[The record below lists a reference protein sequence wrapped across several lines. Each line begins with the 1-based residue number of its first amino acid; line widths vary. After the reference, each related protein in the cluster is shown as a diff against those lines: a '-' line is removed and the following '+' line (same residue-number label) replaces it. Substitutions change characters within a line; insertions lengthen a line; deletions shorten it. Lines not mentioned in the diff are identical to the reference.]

1 MSSTVNVSCR
11 NHSCS
16 DVCRPAPPGLVKQL
30 YICLCNESRDLSR
43 DNRTCQRKKCSEQIR
58 KSHQVKP
65 LSSGDFVFSTHII
78 NKSFHVSVF
87 PTEDNWTLGLLFF
100 LFTATNI
107 CQSWGICQQTCEK
120 LPQGHKCGCHEGFH
134 LEPDG
139 FTCRP
144 LGKCCQC
151 WTNRYISHLSIL
163 VFQLYSI

>member
-1 MSSTVNVSCR
+1 MWAVGTTAVLTSVAPPLLDSWSNSTSVCAMRAEISAGTTELVNVR
-11 NHSCS
+11 N
-16 DVCRPAPPGLVKQL
+16 VLNKF
-30 YICLCNESRDLSR
+30 
-43 DNRTCQRKKCSEQIR
+43 K
-58 KSHQVKP
+58 KSHQVKL
-65 LSSGDFVFSTHII
+65 LSSGDFVFSTHFI
-78 NKSFHVSVF
+78 NKYFHVSVF

-151 WTNRYISHLSIL
+151 WTNCYISHLSIL